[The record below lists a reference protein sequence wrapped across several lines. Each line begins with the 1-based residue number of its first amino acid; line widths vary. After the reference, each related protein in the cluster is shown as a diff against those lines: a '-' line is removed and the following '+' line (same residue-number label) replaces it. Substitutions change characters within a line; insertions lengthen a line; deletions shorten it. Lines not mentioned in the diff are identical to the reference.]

1 MVEFILDVIFQ
12 LDFALLIC
20 LLCIFTLRRGI
31 TSEQLVSLLF
41 QDFEVF
47 DLLEIYSDYDG
58 A

>member
-1 MVEFILDVIFQ
+1 MLSSSKISLC
-12 LDFALLIC
+12 LFAY
-20 LLCIFTLRRGI
+20 FVYSHYGGGI